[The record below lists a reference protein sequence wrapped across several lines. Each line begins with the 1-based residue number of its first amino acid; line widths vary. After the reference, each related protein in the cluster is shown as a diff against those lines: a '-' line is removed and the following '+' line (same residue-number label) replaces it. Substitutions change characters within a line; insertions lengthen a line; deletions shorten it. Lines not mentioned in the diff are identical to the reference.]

1 MRRVYYSSGSM
12 LTGDAIA
19 HAVLEYAEALAKDGR
34 ADIVEIPVV
43 LASGSTGMAT
53 LLIGPSSQLASVTE
67 ESELRIPL
75 DDSLVDEL
83 RQRTMRLGSPR
94 PGAQQQQYADF
105 LATHEDYE

>member
-43 LASGSTGMAT
+43 LASGGTGTAT
-53 LLIGPSSQLASVTE
+53 LLIGPTSQLASVTE
-67 ESELRIPL
+67 ESELRAPV
-75 DDSLVDEL
+75 DESLVNEL
-83 RQRTMRLGSPR
+83 HSRAMRLGSPR
-94 PGAQQQQYADF
+94 PGTQQPLYADF
-105 LATHEDYE
+105 LSTHEDYE

>member
-43 LASGSTGMAT
+43 LASGSTGTAT

-67 ESELRIPL
+67 ESQSNTPL
-75 DDSLVDEL
+75 DESLVDEL
-83 RQRTMRLGSPR
+83 HRRAMLLGSPR
-94 PGAQQQQYADF
+94 PGVQQPQYADF
-105 LATHEDYE
+105 LSTHEDYE

>member
-12 LTGDAIA
+12 LTGDTIA

-43 LASGSTGMAT
+43 LASGRTGTAT

-67 ESELRIPL
+67 ETELITPL

-83 RQRTMRLGSPR
+83 RRRTMRLGSPR
-94 PGAQQQQYADF
+94 PGSQQPLYADF
-105 LATHEDYE
+105 LSTHEDYE